1 VYGFALGDN
10 LADDPLLSGAS
21 VDATVPRVE
30 SPHHVHPAHSSHVGR
45 RGSRCVA
52 AGWAHTLLVDGGRVF
67 ALGSNE
73 QGQLGL
79 APATVTPPP
88 LSDLVHAAAADLRV
102 EELYRIR
109 SGGGSGTV
117 DTHPVAMEVQ

>member
-1 VYGFALGDN
+1 
-10 LADDPLLSGAS
+10 
-21 VDATVPRVE
+21 
-30 SPHHVHPAHSSHVGR
+30 
-45 RGSRCVA
+45 
-52 AGWAHTLLVDGGRVF
+52 VDGGRVF

-109 SGGGSGTV
+109 SGGGGGTV
-117 DTHPVAMEVQ
+117 DTPPVAMEVQ